1 MKWFNCSQMVVLAGF
16 VSVSVLGGGT
26 VRADFTFGEPTLFD
40 EPVNSS
46 EIEYFNCISADG
58 LEVYIEKPVK
68 WGIQSGNWDLY
79 VSTRAT
85 TNDPWSVPESLGP
98 TVNGPIGDGCASLS
112 SDDLE
117 LYFSGRRAGGYGQQD
132 LWVTTRDSKDSDWS
146 TPMNL
151 GPPINTSTQDMTPWI
166 AQDGLELYFSSDR
179 PGGYGVIDIWVATRA
194 TQNDEWDE
202 PVNLGP
208 PVNTTAGEYYPCL
221 SPDGLLLFF
230 SDYDNL
236 SYRIRPGGHGR
247 SDIWMTRRKSIADP
261 WEEPVNLGSDISTIA
276 YDCQPRLSPDGTVL
290 YFTSSR
296 PDLSVYFQN
305 TDIYQAP
312 IIPIVDFNGDK
323 IVDADDMCI
332 MVDHWG
338 ENYSLCDIGPTP
350 FGDGIV
356 DVQDL
361 IVRAEHLFE
370 ELPGRPP
377 IQP

>member
-1 MKWFNCSQMVVLAGF
+1 MEGLNHYRMKMVLVGIVSFVVLGYG
-16 VSVSVLGGGT
+16 VSVK
-26 VRADFTFGEPTLFD
+26 ADFTFGEPTLFG

-46 EIEYFNCISADG
+46 EIEYFNCISSDG
-58 LEVYIEKPVK
+58 LEVYIEKPDR

-85 TNDPWSVPESLGP
+85 TNDPWSIPESLGP
-98 TVNGPIGDGCASLS
+98 TVNGPIIDAYASLS

-117 LYFSGRRAGGYGQQD
+117 LYFSGFRPGAGGHGRQD
-132 LWVTTRDSKDSDWS
+132 IWVTTRDSKDSDWS
-146 TPMNL
+146 TPINL
-151 GPPINTSTQDMTPWI
+151 GPPINTSMQDMTPWI
-166 AQDGLELYFSSDR
+166 AQDGLELYFSSNR

-338 ENYSLCDIGPTP
+338 EDYPLCDIGPMP
-350 FGDGIV
+350 WGDGVV
-356 DVQDL
+356 DVEDL
-361 IVRAEHLFE
+361 IVLAEHLFE
-370 ELPGRPP
+370 EFPLA
-377 IQP
+377 Q

>member
-1 MKWFNCSQMVVLAGF
+1 MVVLAGF

-361 IVRAEHLFE
+361 IVLAEHLFE